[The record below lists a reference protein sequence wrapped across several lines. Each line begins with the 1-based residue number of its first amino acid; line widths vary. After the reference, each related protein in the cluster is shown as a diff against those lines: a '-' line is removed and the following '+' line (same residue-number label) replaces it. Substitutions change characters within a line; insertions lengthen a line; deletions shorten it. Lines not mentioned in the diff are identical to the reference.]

1 MFRRVLFGSLA
12 VVLSVGFCIPVSAQ
26 FQRNSSAPEIEAMD
40 INGATVKLSELI
52 ARQPY
57 LVLVHFFTTSSGAEV
72 ALHLRHLD
80 KTYGRDKLGII
91 ALGLRE
97 DEKALQQFAAKLD
110 IEYYIIDS
118 EKVANKQFIDQV
130 DTLPLTL
137 FVLSDP
143 QRTIERIVKGGGE
156 AKAELLREVAENLY
170 QQRRGE
176 ALEIIEQALAEA
188 PEDRDAR
195 ELKGFILTAEGKL
208 DEAEVEFGAIDATG
222 GQALVALEQ
231 GDTARAAELG
241 AENDDP
247 IARAAAGTAL
257 LREGKV
263 AEAAALVNEGDVD
276 EARPW
281 KASALHTVQGRA
293 AHAMGNGEGALEQY
307 AAAVALDPLNI
318 VALSNEAEVH
328 RESGGEE
335 NLAKAQQAL
344 ERAQSVRSDDEMVAI
359 MLRQIVDE
367 QQRANDI
374 ARRELIRQQIN
385 DLQERYESMQA
396 SGAAAQQDDW
406 TSRPL
411 VVALLPGNGSANL
424 FDRAGTG
431 TVLRRELERQIGNDA
446 RVNVVEREMLDVL
459 LQELN
464 LGSSELASADTQRR
478 LGQVLSAGAL
488 AFVDFARAGKD
499 LMAYVRLVNTETT
512 AIELQASAIVDE
524 AAPLNAV
531 NGLAGELLDKLTRA
545 RQLKGLVADAS
556 DDNAVIINL
565 GRNHGIEAGQEFA
578 VMIDGD
584 PIEVGGRV
592 IAHRQKSIGKLV
604 VETVEDGYAI
614 CRVVAKQDDATI
626 EKEMKI
632 QGFS

>member
-1 MFRRVLFGSLA
+1 MLRRVFVGAFALLVGLG
-12 VVLSVGFCIPVSAQ
+12 LSVPALAQ
-26 FQRNSSAPEIEAMD
+26 FQRNSSAPEIEAVD

-52 ARQPY
+52 ERQPY

-80 KTYGRDKLGII
+80 KSYGRDKLGII

-97 DEKALQQFAAKLD
+97 DEEALKQFATNLD

-118 EKVANKQFIDQV
+118 EKVANQQFIAQV

-176 ALEIIEQALAEA
+176 ALEIIEEALAEA
-188 PEDRDAR
+188 PDDRDAR

-208 DEAEVEFGAIDATG
+208 DEAEAEFGAIDATG
-222 GQALVALEQ
+222 GQALIALER
-231 GDTARAAELG
+231 GDTARAAALG
-241 AENDDP
+241 AGNDDP

-263 AEAAALVNEGDVD
+263 EEAASLINDVD
-276 EARPW
+276 ASDDRPW
-281 KASALHTVQGRA
+281 KASALHTVQGRTA
-293 AHAMGNGEGALEQY
+293 QAQGNGDAALEQY

-328 RESGGEE
+328 REAGGEE

-344 ERAQSVRSDDEMVAI
+344 ERAKTVRGDDEMVAV
-359 MLRQIVDE
+359 MLQQVVDE

-374 ARRELIRQQIN
+374 ARRELIREQIN
-385 DLQERYESMQA
+385 DLKERYESMQA
-396 SGAAAQQDDW
+396 SGAIAQQDNW

-411 VVALLPGNGSANL
+411 VLALLPGNGSANL

-446 RVNVVEREMLDVL
+446 RVSVVEREMLDAL

-478 LGQVLSAGAL
+478 LGQVLSAGSL

-512 AIELQASAIVDE
+512 AIEHQASIAVDE
-524 AAPLNAV
+524 SAPLGAV
-531 NGLAGELLDKLTRA
+531 DSLAGEILDKLTRA
-545 RQLKGLVADAS
+545 RQLKGLVADAEN
-556 DDNAVIINL
+556 DDAVIINL
-565 GRNHGIEAGQEFA
+565 GRNHGVEAGQEFA
-578 VMIDGD
+578 VMVDGD

-592 IAHRQKSIGKLV
+592 IAHRQKSVAKLV

-614 CRVVAKQDDATI
+614 CRVVSKQGDDAI
-626 EKEMKI
+626 EKEMKV